1 MGTELLTERYKS
13 QIAGMLC
20 CYDRII
26 IQGTVPGWCY
36 ARGMT
41 DYLYARQIRIF
52 DYPKWA
58 EPLRD
63 ALRQNMERV
72 AADNGIAIE
81 FVRSKKSF
89 RKEQRV
95 KQILDKRGEQP
106 GVVCILSAMEPCGTY
121 KPWHDKKTHKTY
133 LKPDDGKCLHYYVYF
148 IDKDL
153 GLSYVRVPTWCPFRL
168 QVYCN
173 GHSYLARQLSKRK
186 IDYRLLDNAF
196 GWIADFERA
205 QKLADKFAVEMVHR
219 KLDEFAERYCPVIRQ
234 FGLSYHWS
242 LDQVEFATD
251 LIFARQTDLQAIY
264 ERLTRAAIHTVK
276 PDNIAT
282 FLGRKLNGHY
292 QDEMGNR
299 FNTRI
304 AGTRIKHT
312 MGPVSIKMYDKFGLI
327 LRIETTVVNVSFFKH
342 YRKVEHKD
350 GTSSMRW
357 AEMKKTIYSL
367 APLREL
373 LLAANR
379 RYLEFIST
387 LEDDKAG
394 TGKLNKISQSVE
406 ENDRCYRG
414 FNFFDPDD
422 EELFRSLGS
431 GEFNISGFQN
441 RHLRR
446 RLPDRTSGQIS
457 RLVKRLRVHGLI
469 KKVGRTYKYY
479 LTALGKQV
487 IALGLK
493 LKQLYIIPA
502 LSLAPGH
509 GLTFPARFRQDL
521 VI

>member
-1 MGTELLTERYKS
+1 MGVELLTERHKDK
-13 QIAGMLC
+13 IAGVLC

-36 ARGMT
+36 ASGMT
-41 DYLYARQIRIF
+41 DYFYKHQIRIF

-63 ALRQNMERV
+63 KLRSTMERI
-72 AADNGIAIE
+72 AAEIGIGIE

-89 RKEQRV
+89 RKEKRV
-95 KQILDKRGEQP
+95 KEILVKRGEQP
-106 GVVCILSAMEPCGTY
+106 GAVCILSAMEPCGSY

-133 LKPDDGKCLHYYVYF
+133 LKPSDGKCLHYYVYF
-148 IDKDL
+148 IDEDL
-153 GLSYVRVPTWCPFRL
+153 GLCSLRVPTWCPFRL
-168 QVYCN
+168 QFYCN
-173 GHSYLARQLSKRK
+173 GHSVLARQMSKCN
-186 IDYRLLDNAF
+186 IEYRLLDNAF
-196 GWIADFERA
+196 GWIADFGHA
-205 QKLADKFAVEMVHR
+205 QKLADEFRVEMLHR
-219 KLDEFAERYCPVIRQ
+219 KLNGFADRYCPVVKQ
-234 FGLSYHWS
+234 FELDYHWS

-251 LIFARQTDLQAIY
+251 IVFQRQSDLQAIY
-264 ERLTRAAIHTVK
+264 ERLTRTAIHTVK

-282 FLGRKLNGHY
+282 FLGRKLNSNY

-304 AGTRIKHT
+304 EGTRIKHT
-312 MGPVSIKMYDKFGLI
+312 MGPVSIKMYDKFRLI

-342 YRKVEHKD
+342 YREVEHKD
-350 GTSSMRW
+350 GTHSLAW
-357 AEMKKTIYSL
+357 AEMRKTIYSL

-387 LEDDKAG
+387 IEDDRAG
-394 TGKLNKISQSVE
+394 TDKLNKISQPVE

-422 EELFRSLGS
+422 EDLFESLGR

-441 RHLRR
+441 KDLRRHLKAKN
-446 RLPDRTSGQIS
+446 TGQVS
-457 RLVKRLRVHGLI
+457 RLMKRLRTHGLI
-469 KKVGRTYKYY
+469 KKIGRTYKYY

-487 IALGLK
+487 VTLGLK
-493 LKQLYIIPA
+493 LKNLYLIPE
-502 LSLAPGH
+502 LSADAAG
-509 GLTFPARFRQDL
+509 R
-521 VI
+521 